1 MRDRRGRNQEN
12 LGALGGCRLGWDA
25 VDEGPRSFDVTIN
38 LVCKG
43 GMKAVVGGFFRIIA
57 PGVSVGDVGNLE
69 GYCICCGATVL
80 VFTQC
85 NITLTRNS

>member
-1 MRDRRGRNQEN
+1 MLCKGR
-12 LGALGGCRLGWDA
+12 
-25 VDEGPRSFDVTIN
+25 FDVTIN

-43 GMKAVVGGFFRIIA
+43 GMKAVGGFFRIIA

-69 GYCICCGATVL
+69 GNCICCGATVL